1 MSECRLVLARAA
13 ADAAAR
19 LGAHRA
25 AHLALIQPMAASGA
39 LILGIPLLGE
49 SGGYRGSLMLVA
61 PEALDGYLAQEPFLR
76 HGLWDS
82 HAVHRFRIAPLPY
95 RPLPKGPA
103 PAQPSHAV
111 AIAFDGTD
119 AAAPSRR
126 LAVREAHLARVRPAA
141 EEGLL
146 TVGGAILDAAG
157 GMAGSVAVTAH
168 ASLAEARRWWSEDPY
183 LTGGVWQR
191 VEWHASRFAPLPYR
205 PLPGPLPG

>member
-1 MSECRLVLARAA
+1 MSECRLVLARGA

-19 LGAHRA
+19 IGEHRA
-25 AHLALIQPMAASGA
+25 AHLALIEPMAASGA
-39 LILGIPLLGE
+39 LILGIPLMGE
-49 SGGYRGSLMLVA
+49 GAGYQGSLMLVT
-61 PEALDGYLAQEPFLR
+61 PEALDGYLAAEPFLR
-76 HGLWDS
+76 HGIWAS

-119 AAAPSRR
+119 EGALPRR

-141 EEGLL
+141 EDGTL
-146 TVGGAILDAAG
+146 TLGGAILNEAG
-157 GMAGSVAVTAH
+157 GMAGSVAITAH
-168 ASLAEARRWWSEDPY
+168 ASLAEAQRWWAADPY

-205 PLPGPLPG
+205 ALPG